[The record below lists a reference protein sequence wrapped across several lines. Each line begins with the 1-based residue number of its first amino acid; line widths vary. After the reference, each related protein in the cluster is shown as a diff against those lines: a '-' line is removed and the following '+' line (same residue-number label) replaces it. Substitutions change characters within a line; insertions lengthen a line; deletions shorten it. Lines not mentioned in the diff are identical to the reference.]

1 MMLSPAK
8 WWAVFIGIATVEVLL
23 LIKLLVY
30 RSSTDLL
37 VSICAIA
44 VLLIL
49 TLRVQDL
56 ESISF
61 DKNGIQAK
69 LRYLEAGLSEA
80 QAEIEANKEKIDN
93 LFLLSMGP
101 ALYTNLKKIASGHFG
116 KYHKPNDGG
125 LEHEL
130 RHLRNIGYIEIKDNS
145 ISKIPEY
152 GEKLSEYV
160 WATETG
166 KDFVTLRELIEQ
178 RKSQGAG

>member
-61 DKNGIQAK
+61 DRMEFKQNFVILRQDCLKLKLK
-69 LRYLEAGLSEA
+69 LR
-80 QAEIEANKEKIDN
+80 
-93 LFLLSMGP
+93 
-101 ALYTNLKKIASGHFG
+101 
-116 KYHKPNDGG
+116 
-125 LEHEL
+125 
-130 RHLRNIGYIEIKDNS
+130 
-145 ISKIPEY
+145 
-152 GEKLSEYV
+152 
-160 WATETG
+160 
-166 KDFVTLRELIEQ
+166 LIR
-178 RKSQGAG
+178 RK